1 MSIIVALLG
10 IGQLAVSWLVASTAA
25 SAMHEITAAVLFGS
39 GSICIGI
46 ATLIR
51 GVGKI
56 VNFQKKPGQ
65 KRRPQKLIRFRKP
78 LNDMRP
84 PQRHAC
90 QASFRGENET

>member
-56 VNFQKKPGQ
+56 VNFQEKTRAK
-65 KRRPQKLIRFRKP
+65 
-78 LNDMRP
+78 
-84 PQRHAC
+84 A
-90 QASFRGENET
+90 QAAKINPFSKAP